1 MTSTELEQEV
11 KIRLRENRDLSN
23 MLLAVEVCLFRFN
36 AQGDRISYNVMKQ
49 FKELVTSDKI
59 TPFSTIERTAR
70 KVREIA
76 RGEGDFSLIP
86 SDELEKLRLE
96 LQEEFKEYS
105 KSGKK

>member
-49 FKELVTSDKI
+49 FKESLYLW
-59 TPFSTIERTAR
+59 
-70 KVREIA
+70 VREGNKWI
-76 RGEGDFSLIP
+76 GF
-86 SDELEKLRLE
+86 
-96 LQEEFKEYS
+96 Q
-105 KSGKK
+105 